1 MSNYAPTVVMAQP
14 SGISFI
20 PMGSSSDPDVQH
32 FHESP
37 LAHEIETEMHDGEHD
52 LSYAHSHS
60 ATASAIVPGSI
71 EPQHRVQLACMRC
84 RKQKLKCDGATPTCA
99 RCAKRNSE
107 CVYSN
112 EPTGRKNGSKKKIVR
127 RDKKKTAPVS
137 VAVAVTTPNGAKEMI
152 AFGTPGTPRSRE
164 MNPAYSQ
171 SGPNI
176 IALEQLSRKLKMELD
191 SYTTMAQ
198 HWQEQLLLLRKGG
211 PDAVTDRAAVAAL
224 KREFKA
230 RAPKEPS
237 GRPRYLPESRT
248 EGLSWCSYTSESH
261 PAIHLAHSMA
271 AFSDRSLIANPLA
284 SIQDPSQLDIRCHR
298 FRLMRFWDM
307 TSPRELL
314 TEDLN
319 YETLVASWDILL
331 QPISTVIQGN
341 SFVDDIGRPLED
353 DLEETRTIDSIALF
367 AHTAE
372 LEELLTVMEFGCVF
386 FHATQLVDW
395 DEQMH
400 HLITNMDRLVHVAF
414 FQRHLGT
421 VPDLADRSINFLM
434 WYVWRYKAFKMMSA
448 YQSILSLAYTVLLS
462 NFSHV
467 SPTVAANLNSILIT
481 TSQSHT
487 QMMHHVHLAE
497 RIPLTPLKKSLLG
510 LAIGIVT
517 LNRGDSQLH
526 HYEKIEADYPELL
539 RIIDTVENPFDPDNH
554 AIKATALFLH
564 CEVLV
569 RLGRDIK
576 TVEALI
582 HEAIRDVVDNHSSG
596 AIHLLFSNM
605 FMFQATVNTV
615 IQFSSG
621 VTCTVSD
628 YARIE
633 LAKALGFPLGSC
645 EKPHASVDH
654 SASPCK
660 LKFGDEFAAA
670 LGRMGQLQPCDGT
683 CDDSSATVVE
693 SPSDSP
699 DGEAEDGENFHDSL
713 GGSGGHESNYHP
725 HLHSS
730 NSSTGVPKK
739 PAFTMPGAGGLKHH
753 VTEVAECI
761 RTHIHSFHQLEKLSM
776 DYCHPDAST
785 QIEAETQLQSLLTSA
800 PSNPLSPPTPT
811 SAPSSSWSP
820 SSTSVSSPQV
830 SVDSYQDSISLS
842 NSTTSP
848 FFPNDDLQ
856 SRNESSSSLNSA
868 FSQNPDG
875 SLADSGL
882 FYSDLPME
890 SSSLV
895 STSFGLTMS
904 GEQFAP
910 WSDIQPYADQY

>member
-1 MSNYAPTVVMAQP
+1 
-14 SGISFI
+14 
-20 PMGSSSDPDVQH
+20 
-32 FHESP
+32 
-37 LAHEIETEMHDGEHD
+37 
-52 LSYAHSHS
+52 
-60 ATASAIVPGSI
+60 
-71 EPQHRVQLACMRC
+71 
-84 RKQKLKCDGATPTCA
+84 
-99 RCAKRNSE
+99 
-107 CVYSN
+107 VYST
-112 EPTGRKNGSKKKIVR
+112 EPTGRKNGSKKKMVR
-127 RDKKKTAPVS
+127 RDKKKSAPVS
-137 VAVAVTTPNGAKEMI
+137 VAVAVTTPSGGKEMI
-152 AFGTPGTPRSRE
+152 AFGAPGTPRSRD
-164 MNPAYSQ
+164 MAAAYAQS

-211 PDAVTDRAAVAAL
+211 PDAVTDRAAVAAV

-230 RAPKEPS
+230 KAPKDPN

-248 EGLSWCSYTSESH
+248 EGLSWSSYTSESH
-261 PAIHLAHSMA
+261 PAIHLAHSMV

-284 SIQDPSQLDIRCHR
+284 SMQDPSQLDIRCHR

-314 TEDLN
+314 TENLN
-319 YETLVASWDILL
+319 YETIVASWDILL

-341 SFVDDIGRPLED
+341 AFVDDIGRPLED
-353 DLEETRTIDSIALF
+353 DLEETKAIDSIALF

-386 FHATQLVDW
+386 FHATQLVGW
-395 DEQMH
+395 DDQMH

-421 VPDLADRSINFLM
+421 IPELADRSINFLM
-434 WYVWRYKAFKMMSA
+434 WYVWRYKALKMMTA
-448 YQSILSLAYTVLLS
+448 YHTILSLAYQVLLS
-462 NFSHV
+462 NFSSV
-467 SPTVAANLNSILIT
+467 SPNIAANLNSILIT
-481 TSQSHT
+481 TSKSHT

-497 RIPLTPLKKSLLG
+497 RIPHSPLKKALVG
-510 LAIGIVT
+510 LAIAIVT
-517 LNRGDSQLH
+517 LNRGDAQLH
-526 HYEKIEADYPELL
+526 NYEKIESDYPELL
-539 RIIDTVENPFDPDNH
+539 RVIDTIENPFDPDNH
-554 AIKATALFLH
+554 AITATALFLH

-576 TVEALI
+576 VVEALI
-582 HEAIRDVVDNHSSG
+582 HEAIKDVVDNHSSG

-645 EKPHASVDH
+645 EKPHANPNHAD
-654 SASPCK
+654 SPCK

-683 CDDSSATVVE
+683 CDESSATVVE

-699 DGEAEDGENFHDSL
+699 SDCSPDGEGDDSL
-713 GGSGGHESNYHP
+713 GDSSHSHP
-725 HLHSS
+725 QSHSHHHHHRPQS
-730 NSSTGVPKK
+730 PSHG
-739 PAFTMPGAGGLKHH
+739 MPGPAGGVKN
-753 VTEVAECI
+753 EVAECI

-776 DYCHPDAST
+776 DYCSEDART
-785 QIEAETQLQSLLTSA
+785 KATTEAQLHSLLTATPSA
-800 PSNPLSPPTPT
+800 ESSSTPT
-811 SAPSSSWSP
+811 TATPGAGWSP
-820 SSTSVSSPQV
+820 SSASVSSPAM
-830 SVDSYQDSISLS
+830 SMDSYQDSISLS

-848 FFPNDDLQ
+848 FFSNDELQ
-856 SRNESSSSLNSA
+856 SRHESASSLSSY
-868 FSQNPDG
+868 SQNPEG
-875 SLADSGL
+875 SLAESGL
-882 FYSDLPME
+882 FYPDLPMD
-890 SSSLV
+890 SSTLAPN
-895 STSFGLTMS
+895 TFGLNMS
-904 GEQFAP
+904 GEQFSAP
-910 WSDIQPYADQY
+910 WSDIQPYADQYQY